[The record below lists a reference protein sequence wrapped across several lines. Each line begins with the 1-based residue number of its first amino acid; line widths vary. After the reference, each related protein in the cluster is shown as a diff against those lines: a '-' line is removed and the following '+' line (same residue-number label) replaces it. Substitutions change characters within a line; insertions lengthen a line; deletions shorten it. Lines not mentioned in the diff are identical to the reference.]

1 MAKQNICCCFAFAAT
16 HDRDSFVS
24 LCSSICCLFFFRSW
38 FSALMAADDFQR
50 RVMQRDQEATNA
62 YNMQS
67 KKTRVNLRCWWKAE
81 TVFMGK
87 ADRDSKIW
95 QAIDKRLE
103 DSQRATAEALAPS
116 EPKFHAGQSVLQWWA
131 TWMKSATH
139 PPKRYNK
146 KDRPWWFSA
155 EVLSIAGYGTITY
168 AGEKWTG
175 SLYHVY

>member
-24 LCSSICCLFFFRSW
+24 LCPSICCLFFFRSW

-50 RVMQRDQEATNA
+50 RVMQRDQEATKA
-62 YNMQS
+62 YNMGS
-67 KKTRVNLRCWWKAE
+67 KKTRLNLRAKWKAE
-81 TVFMGK
+81 TVNMEK
-87 ADRDSKIW
+87 ADRDSKRW
-95 QAIDKRLE
+95 QAIDKRL
-103 DSQRATAEALAPS
+103 AEALAPS

-168 AGEKWTG
+168 AGREWTG